1 MPVIKLKYTNQEG
14 SSLQV
19 TTDTGSYTCPW
30 PCHTWHAEEIQEAI
44 KLGVSIEE
52 WKTEEELIDE
62 LKSSLTSEVKSIRD
76 TRMSTG
82 GYSVNVDG
90 VVKWFQSDAASR
102 IQQLVLSQ
110 SDIIPADLMW
120 KTMDGSFVVMT
131 KTLAQNIVTSATTSD
146 ITIFAFAET
155 LLATANATT
164 ELEALKEINVNS
176 DWPLIYGE

>member
-1 MPVIKLKYTNQEG
+1 MSITKLKFQNAEKT
-14 SSLQV
+14 SLQV
-19 TTDTGSYTCPW
+19 TTDTGEYSTAW
-30 PCHTWHAEEIQEAI
+30 PCYTWHREEIQEAI

-52 WKTEEELIDE
+52 WKTEKELIDE

-102 IQQLVLSQ
+102 IQQLTLSR
-110 SDIIPADLMW
+110 SDSIPTGLLW
-120 KTMDGSFVVMT
+120 KTKDGTFVTMT

-146 ITIFAFAET
+146 ITIFAFAES
-155 LLATANATT
+155 LLHT
-164 ELEALKEINVNS
+164 INVS
-176 DWPLIYGE
+176 T